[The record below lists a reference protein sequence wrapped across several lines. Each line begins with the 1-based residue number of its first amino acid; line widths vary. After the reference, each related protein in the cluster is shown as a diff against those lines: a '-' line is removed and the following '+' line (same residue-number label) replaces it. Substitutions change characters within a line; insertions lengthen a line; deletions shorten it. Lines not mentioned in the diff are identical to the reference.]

1 MSDKFFRRTWAQVDL
16 DALKHNF
23 ETLRS
28 IVPSSAQIM
37 GIVKADAYGH
47 GVEMISKTLCDL
59 GVARFGVSSVSE
71 AEQLRSFGIKKPV
84 LILGYTPPELA
95 KELFENDITQAV
107 YDLGYAK
114 ELSSAAEADGVRIK
128 AHIKLDVGM
137 GRLGFLAK
145 NDSCIDEIK
154 QVAGFG
160 GLDITGI
167 FTHFPSADRDGD
179 ESGEITKKQAA
190 LFIDRCNALE
200 KQGIHFETRHCC
212 NSAGSLTI
220 GKSEAGLDCVREGIT
235 LYGLSPSAALKG
247 AAKLCPVMSLKTVVS
262 MVKTI
267 DAGDTV
273 SYGMTFTAKKKMKLA
288 SVCIGYADG
297 YPRRLSS
304 KGYMLIKG
312 QKAPIVGRVCM
323 DQLMLDVTDID
334 DVKIGDEVTVFG
346 KSGEAELSVDEV
358 AAAAD
363 TINYELVCILG
374 KRVPRVFL
382 KDGKVLSVTDYIN
395 NGH

>member
-23 ETLRS
+23 EVLRS
-28 IVPSSAQIM
+28 IVPDSAEIM

-59 GVARFGVSSVSE
+59 GVDRFGVSSVSE

-84 LILGYTPPELA
+84 LILGYTPCELA

-114 ELSSAAEADGVRIK
+114 ELSSAAEAAGVRIK

-145 NDSCIDEIK
+145 NDNCIDEIK
-154 QVAGFG
+154 QVAALG
-160 GLDITGI
+160 GLDIKGI

-179 ESGEITKKQAA
+179 DSGEITKKQAA
-190 LFIDRCNALE
+190 LFISRCNTLE

-220 GKSEAGLDCVREGIT
+220 GKGEAGLDCVREGIT
-235 LYGLSPSAALKG
+235 LYGLSPSPALKG

-267 DAGDTV
+267 EKGDTV
-273 SYGMTFTAKKKMKLA
+273 SYGMTFTAQGKMKLA

-323 DQLMLDVTDID
+323 DQLMLDVTGID
-334 DVKIGDEVTVFG
+334 GVKIGDEVTVFG
-346 KSGEAELSVDEV
+346 KSGDAELSVDEV

-363 TINYELVCILG
+363 TINYELICILG

-382 KDGKVLSVTDYIN
+382 KDGKVLSVTDYISSR
-395 NGH
+395 